1 MEKCAIC
8 GKETNELYECDTC
21 GRLICA
27 DCGGEV
33 FHCHECF
40 EREYDYYHGIFGT
53 QDNNG
58 ENRIV

>member
-8 GKETNELYECDTC
+8 GKETDELYECDTC

-53 QDNNG
+53 
-58 ENRIV
+58 